1 MGKLEKWIVFVVFR
15 DIRKD
20 GIDKLKKGKTF
31 FRKPRKW
38 REQILDSMLY
48 GKNVA

>member
-1 MGKLEKWIVFVVFR
+1 MGKLEKWIVFAVFQ

-31 FRKPRKW
+31 LRKPRKW
-38 REQILDSMLY
+38 RANISMLY
-48 GKNVA
+48 GKNIA